1 VACHVLSC
9 RTYALCLPREPWL
22 LSAALPSLST
32 RPPVSSVAL
41 SLSTVL
47 YVAGTCG
54 RAPSICVPNPRLHH
68 HPAPHIYLDP
78 PCSRWWGWGAAGILL
93 KLYSKIGQVAES
105 EDGAYKGFQMPMND
119 AGTESKG
126 FAFIEFVDK
135 KAAAAAVEQTDG
147 HKLDKNHIFSVC
159 RFSEFSRIVEVED
172 SYTAPPAPQY
182 KERGNLRQWLA
193 DPKARDQYVTRFAGD
208 YPHTPIP
215 PNPYPYTPILPTPY
229 LLPPTPIPPTPYP
242 HTPYLLPLNPQAC
255 DQLGRAFAVNFH
267 DTSPELSF
275 HAARAE
281 LGRAH
286 VRTACHA

>member
-1 VACHVLSC
+1 
-9 RTYALCLPREPWL
+9 
-22 LSAALPSLST
+22 
-32 RPPVSSVAL
+32 
-41 SLSTVL
+41 
-47 YVAGTCG
+47 
-54 RAPSICVPNPRLHH
+54 
-68 HPAPHIYLDP
+68 
-78 PCSRWWGWGAAGILL
+78 
-93 KLYSKIGQVAES
+93 VAES

-208 YPHTPIP
+208 YPHTPYLLTPTPIP
-215 PNPYPYTPILPTPY
+215 PYSLPHTFYPLPPY
-229 LLPPTPIPPTPYP
+229 LLPPTPIPPTSYP
-242 HTPYLLPLNPQAC
+242 
-255 DQLGRAFAVNFH
+255 
-267 DTSPELSF
+267 
-275 HAARAE
+275 
-281 LGRAH
+281 
-286 VRTACHA
+286 